1 MKVYKQ
7 SLSFHDNKYF
17 LYVGNAYP
25 HKNLERAIR
34 AIVLLNRE
42 NEEKVLLLIVSSR
55 GVFSR
60 KLEKFIK
67 KNHFEEFVKLLGF
80 VEEEELKQLY
90 KKSVGFVFPSLM
102 EGFGLPGL
110 EAMKAGTIVLC
121 SYIKVFLEIYL
132 NNAIYFDPLDVQSMV
147 SAMKRVLTLGKAE
160 RKKKIENEK
169 EFIKRYSW
177 EKMAR
182 ETLGVYKSVLIS
194 GK

>member
-1 MKVYKQ
+1 MKVFKEP
-7 SLSFHDNKYF
+7 YF

-34 AIVLLNRE
+34 AIVLLNKE
-42 NEEKVLLLIVSSR
+42 SEEKILFLIVSSR
-55 GVFSR
+55 GVFTR

-110 EAMKAGTIVLC
+110 EAMKAGTIVIC
-121 SYIKVFLEIYL
+121 SYINVFLEIYL
-132 NNAIYFDPLDVQSMV
+132 NHAIYFDPMLPESILA
-147 SAMKRVLTLGKAE
+147 AMKRVLTLSKEE
-160 RKKKIENEK
+160 RRKKIENEK

-182 ETLGVYKSVLIS
+182 ETLEVYESLV
-194 GK
+194 